1 MKPILTFFK
10 DSRTLTFI
18 VCLLV
23 AIFLWTPMKLSR
35 NFLREISVPVTITNP
50 PANKVIVQQAD
61 NYLRLYVEANGF
73 SLLKSYTQNPTL
85 TLDFADLHPVG
96 ENRYSLNKNSRDK
109 LSNTYLSNIKI
120 RSVLSDTL
128 SLLLA
133 PQITKKIPVVVRL
146 NVEYPKEYQ
155 LTQLLI
161 SPDSVTVSGS
171 AQCID
176 TLSQVV
182 FHYTQA
188 KAVSNNF
195 SQTYTLKNTNNIHY
209 NTHKITMQAFVDK
222 VSEQLLKVPVQV
234 VGTPTDS
241 QIKVF
246 PDEVNIL
253 CTGDL
258 TILKTLTPNDISLIA
273 DFAKAEQG
281 VIPLQLSTHRK
292 RIKVTFF
299 QENTVDFLIRKK

>member
-1 MKPILTFFK
+1 
-10 DSRTLTFI
+10 
-18 VCLLV
+18 
-23 AIFLWTPMKLSR
+23 
-35 NFLREISVPVTITNP
+35 
-50 PANKVIVQQAD
+50 
-61 NYLRLYVEANGF
+61 
-73 SLLKSYTQNPTL
+73 
-85 TLDFADLHPVG
+85 
-96 ENRYSLNKNSRDK
+96 
-109 LSNTYLSNIKI
+109 
-120 RSVLSDTL
+120 
-128 SLLLA
+128 
-133 PQITKKIPVVVRL
+133 
-146 NVEYPKEYQ
+146 
-155 LTQLLI
+155 
-161 SPDSVTVSGS
+161 
-171 AQCID
+171 
-176 TLSQVV
+176 
-182 FHYTQA
+182 
-188 KAVSNNF
+188 
-195 SQTYTLKNTNNIHY
+195 
-209 NTHKITMQAFVDK
+209 MQAFVDK